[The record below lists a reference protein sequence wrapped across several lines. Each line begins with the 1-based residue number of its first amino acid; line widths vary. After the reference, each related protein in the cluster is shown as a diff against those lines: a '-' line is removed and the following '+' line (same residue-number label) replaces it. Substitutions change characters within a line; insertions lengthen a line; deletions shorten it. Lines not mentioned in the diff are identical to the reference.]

1 MAGGSTSLGFVFWPL
16 IASIVALGCYFMRTF
31 LADGLPRLAVWW
43 GGTLSLVL
51 AGALL
56 WMQEGEKGFLH
67 TVAGEFRGDAPLG
80 AVFRDAAGHVSDATV
95 PFTAFVMLA
104 VAAVGVLSG
113 LAFSVEDEGRR
124 GVRALVWL
132 VVSAMVGG
140 FVALYLSALGF
151 SATA

>member
-1 MAGGSTSLGFVFWPL
+1 
-16 IASIVALGCYFMRTF
+16 MRTF
-31 LADGLPRLAVWW
+31 LVDGLLRLAMWW

-51 AGALL
+51 SGVLL

-67 TVAGEFRGDAPLG
+67 TLAGEFKGDAQFGTVL
-80 AVFRDAAGHVSDATV
+80 RDAAGRMADATV

-104 VAAVGVLSG
+104 VALVGLLSG

-124 GVRALVWL
+124 GVRALVWF
-132 VVSAMVGG
+132 VFSAMVGG

-151 SATA
+151 SGTA